1 MKKINPNHYE
11 LLAKDI
17 LFVTPIVR
25 SIKDVMIERMK
36 VAQWFEPD
44 EEKAQV
50 LTGSCA
56 IFKSSL
62 KIEGQQLVVSEP
74 KRKLPPVLHLQD
86 MIDVYNYLTA
96 EDVLKMYTDEKK
108 PKRRNASK
116 KL

>member
-1 MKKINPNHYE
+1 MRKTTAPNYYE
-11 LLAKDI
+11 MLPKDI
-17 LFVTPIVR
+17 MFVTPVVR
-25 SIKDVMIERMK
+25 SIKEVMVERMK

-62 KIEGQQLVVSEP
+62 RIEGQYLVVNEP
-74 KRKLPPVLHLQD
+74 IKKIPPVLHLQD
-86 MIDVYNYLTA
+86 MIDIYNHLTA
-96 EDVLKMYTDEKK
+96 EDVLKMYKK
-108 PKRRNASK
+108 PKRKK